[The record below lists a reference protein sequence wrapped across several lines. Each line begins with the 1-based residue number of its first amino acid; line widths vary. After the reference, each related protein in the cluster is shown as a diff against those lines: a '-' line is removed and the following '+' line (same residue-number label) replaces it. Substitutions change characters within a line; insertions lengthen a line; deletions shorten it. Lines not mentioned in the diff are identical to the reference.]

1 MKKISKRIYI
11 LAPIIIVILIYLIG
25 MYNYTKPIIIH
36 KVFTDGIV
44 TRKDG
49 NEELK
54 KVVIEIDAKVFR
66 GIYTGSIWDINVHF
80 TNRLEGKIIIDNKE
94 YSFWGI
100 TGKPELINIIGTIH
114 EKNSTSDVF
123 WFVMNDLNTIE
134 LLSVD
139 EKSGYDYKINA
150 TVKQ

>member
-11 LAPIIIVILIYLIG
+11 LAPIIIVIVIFLIG
-25 MYNYTKPIIIH
+25 MNNYTRPITIH
-36 KVFTDGIV
+36 KVFTDAIV

-54 KVVIEIDAKVFR
+54 KATIEIDAKVFR
-66 GIYTGSIWDINVHF
+66 GIYTGSIRDINVHF